1 MSCGVWHHAAAR
13 CSCRSINS
21 EMPSRS
27 ATVSLCWQMAACE
40 ASERLKSCVLEPTV
54 PAGTWRTSFLPS
66 PEISWT
72 RSAPVRPL
80 FAKELREITSGRA
93 LWTLL
98 LLACPLI
105 GYSFFQATSLY
116 GEASTAAMQSPVLG
130 ASLSPLDGILVP
142 TFGSFYVTITLLF
155 PFVAIRVL
163 GEEKQSGALRLLVQ
177 LPYHTVTLVGV
188 KLAAVFCAWLL
199 CAIPV
204 LSSVLIWWVAGG
216 HLFPSEAL
224 TLFLGHLLYGLL
236 IGVVA
241 LFAASI
247 TESSA
252 TAAIVT
258 PAFTIGSWVLDFTIA
273 GRPGWL
279 EWFAKLSLTQVIRTF
294 EQGLLSMGLVAGV
307 AIAICGFTAL
317 ATIWLPPGI
326 AVRQKLTRSAVCIGT
341 AAIALLLATQI
352 KTSFDV
358 TEDRRNFFAI
368 ADATQLAS
376 LAEPLTITV
385 HLAPE
390 DPRYIDLQRN
400 VLSKLERAMPDVS
413 IRLATTR
420 QSFASS
426 VGEESYGEVEY
437 RYGIRSDTSRSTSS
451 REILPLIYGLA
462 GVQPPAPIASEEFPG
477 YPLAADGRFALL
489 WFLAILPMLIV
500 FVWWRSRRLRS
511 NSPTFSKEV
520 VMSGSTKTLLII
532 AVGII
537 AVLLPAFAAPIKVD
551 LTNETAGAEPK
562 GLVPVVGVWR
572 IENDGGKKLLAVDG
586 RQWKEGQSS
595 ASIADKAR
603 ALYGERY
610 AEFLDRVQAYAYYPY
625 VVAKDVEDFKNGEIT
640 VRFEG
645 LSGRIDQGAGILFN
659 LKPNGDYLTIR
670 ANCLENNLVLWKFE
684 KGRRSSVEWVRN
696 TPTATRQWHDL
707 KVRIA
712 GNKVEGYLDGK
723 LYLQHTLPQPVSG
736 KIGLWSKADSYMH
749 FDDFTVVASE

>member
-1 MSCGVWHHAAAR
+1 M
-13 CSCRSINS
+13 
-21 EMPSRS
+21 
-27 ATVSLCWQMAACE
+27 L
-40 ASERLKSCVLEPTV
+40 
-54 PAGTWRTSFLPS
+54 S
-66 PEISWT
+66 PETSWA
-72 RSAPVRPL
+72 RGAPVWPL
-80 FAKELREITSGRA
+80 FAKELREIAGGRA

-98 LLACPLI
+98 LLACPLV
-105 GYSFFQATSLY
+105 GYSFFQSMSLY
-116 GEASTAAMQSPVLG
+116 GEASAAAVNSPVLA

-142 TFGSFYVTITLLF
+142 TFGSFYVAVTLLF

-177 LPYHTVTLVGV
+177 LPYHTITLIGV

-204 LSSVLIWWVAGG
+204 LSSVLAWWIVGG
-216 HLFPSEAL
+216 HLSPAETL
-224 TLFLGHLLYGLL
+224 TLFLGQLLYGLL
-236 IGVVA
+236 IGAVA

-258 PAFTIGSWVLDFTIA
+258 LAFTVGSWVLDFTIA

-279 EWFAKLSLTQVIRTF
+279 EWFAHLSLTQVIRTF
-294 EQGLLSMGLVAGV
+294 EQGLLSIGLIAGV
-307 AIAICGFTAL
+307 AVAICGFAAL
-317 ATIWLPPGI
+317 AAIWLPPGVAI
-326 AVRQKLTRSAVCIGT
+326 REKLMRSAVCVG
-341 AAIALLLATQI
+341 AAAVALLLVSQF
-352 KTSFDV
+352 KTSIDV
-358 TEDRRNFFAI
+358 TEDRRNSFAL
-368 ADATQLAS
+368 ADTKQLAR
-376 LAEPLTITV
+376 LAEPLTIAV
-385 HLAPE
+385 HLAAE

-400 VLSKLERAMPDVS
+400 VLAKLERTMPHVF
-413 IRLATTR
+413 IRLATAR
-420 QSFASS
+420 QTFASS
-426 VGEESYGEVEY
+426 AGDEAYGEIEY
-437 RYGIRSDTSRSTSS
+437 RYGTRQDTSRSTSP

-462 GVQPPAPIASEEFPG
+462 SVSPPVPIPSAEFPG
-477 YPLAADGRFALL
+477 YPLVTDGTLSLL
-489 WFLAILPMLIV
+489 WFLAVLPILVVLA
-500 FVWWRSRRLRS
+500 WWRSRRLPS
-511 NSPTFSKEV
+511 NNQMFFKEV
-520 VMSGSTKTLLII
+520 VMNSSTKTLLII
-532 AVGII
+532 AVSVV

-562 GLVPVVGVWR
+562 GLVPVVGIWR
-572 IENDGGKKLLAVDG
+572 VEAKAGKTVLAVDG

-595 ASIADKAR
+595 AGIADKAR

-625 VVAKDVEDFKNGEIT
+625 VVAKDVENFKNGEIS

-723 LYLQHTLPQPVSG
+723 LYLQHTLPEPVSG

-749 FDDFTVVASE
+749 FDEFAALASE

>member
-1 MSCGVWHHAAAR
+1 
-13 CSCRSINS
+13 
-21 EMPSRS
+21 MP
-27 ATVSLCWQMAACE
+27 
-40 ASERLKSCVLEPTV
+40 
-54 PAGTWRTSFLPS
+54 LP
-66 PEISWT
+66 ETLWA
-72 RSAPVRPL
+72 RSAPIWPL
-80 FAKELREITSGRA
+80 FAKELREITGGRA

-98 LLACPLI
+98 LLACPLV
-105 GYSFFQATSLY
+105 GYSFFQSMSLY
-116 GEASTAAMQSPVLG
+116 GEASAAAANSPVL
-130 ASLSPLDGILVP
+130 ATSLSPLDGILVP
-142 TFGSFYVTITLLF
+142 TFGSFYVAVTLLF

-177 LPYHTVTLVGV
+177 LPYRTVTLIGV

-204 LSSVLIWWVAGG
+204 LSSVLAWWIVGG
-216 HLFPSEAL
+216 HLSPAETL

-236 IGVVA
+236 IGAVA

-258 PAFTIGSWVLDFTIA
+258 LAFTVGSWVLDFTIA

-279 EWFAKLSLTQVIRTF
+279 EWFAHLSLTQVIRTF
-294 EQGLLSMGLVAGV
+294 EQGLLSVGLIAGV
-307 AIAICGFTAL
+307 AVAICGFAAL
-317 ATIWLPPGI
+317 AAVWLPPGVAI
-326 AVRQKLTRSAVCIGT
+326 REKLMRSAVCVG
-341 AAIALLLATQI
+341 AAAVALLLVSQF
-352 KTSFDV
+352 KTSTDV
-358 TEDRRNFFAI
+358 TEDLRNSFAL
-368 ADATQLAS
+368 ADTKQLAR
-376 LAEPLTITV
+376 LVEPLAVTV
-385 HLAPE
+385 HLVAE

-400 VLSKLERAMPDVS
+400 VLAKLERTMPRIS
-413 IRLATTR
+413 IRLATAR

-426 VGEESYGEVEY
+426 AGDEAYGEIEY
-437 RYGIRSDTSRSTSS
+437 RYGARSDTSRSTSP

-462 GVQPPAPIASEEFPG
+462 GVQRPAPIPSAEFPG
-477 YPLAADGRFALL
+477 YPLVTDGAFALL
-489 WFLAILPMLIV
+489 WFLAILPILIILA
-500 FVWWRSRRLRS
+500 WWRSRRLPS
-511 NSPTFSKEV
+511 NNRMLLKEV
-520 VMSGSTKTLLII
+520 VMNSSTKTLLII
-532 AVGII
+532 AVSVV

-551 LTNETAGAEPK
+551 LANEMAGAEPK

-595 ASIADKAR
+595 AGIADKAR

-625 VVAKDVEDFKNGEIT
+625 VVAKDVDNFKNGEIS

-723 LYLQHTLPQPVSG
+723 LYLQHTLPEPVSG

-749 FDDFTVVASE
+749 FDEFAATASE

>member
-1 MSCGVWHHAAAR
+1 MAR
-13 CSCRSINS
+13 
-21 EMPSRS
+21 
-27 ATVSLCWQMAACE
+27 
-40 ASERLKSCVLEPTV
+40 
-54 PAGTWRTSFLPS
+54 G
-66 PEISWT
+66 
-72 RSAPVRPL
+72 APVWPL
-80 FAKELREITSGRA
+80 FVKELREIVSGRA
-93 LWTLL
+93 LWMLL
-98 LLACPLI
+98 LLACPLV
-105 GYSFFQATSLY
+105 GYSFFQAMSLY
-116 GEASTAAMQSPVLG
+116 GEASAAAANSPVL
-130 ASLSPLDGILVP
+130 ASGLSPLDGILVP
-142 TFGSFYVTITLLF
+142 TFGSFYVAVTLLF

-177 LPYHTVTLVGV
+177 LPYRIMTLVCV
-188 KLAAVFCAWLL
+188 KLAAVFVAWLL

-204 LSSVLIWWVAGG
+204 LSSVSIWWMAGG
-216 HLFPSEAL
+216 HLFPAEIV

-236 IGVVA
+236 IGAVA

-258 PAFTIGSWVLDFTIA
+258 LAFTIGSWVLDFTIA

-279 EWFAKLSLTQVIRTF
+279 EWFAHLSLTQVIRTF
-294 EQGLLSMGLVAGV
+294 EQGLLSVGLVIGV
-307 AIAICGFTAL
+307 AIAICAFAGL
-317 ATIWLPPGI
+317 ATVWLPPGI
-326 AVRQKLTRSAVCIGT
+326 AVRQKLMRSAVCV
-341 AAIALLLATQI
+341 AAAVLALLVVTQI
-352 KTSFDV
+352 KASIDV
-358 TEDRRNFFAI
+358 TEDRRNSFAL
-368 ADATQLAS
+368 ADANQLAR
-376 LAEPLTITV
+376 LTEPLAITV
-385 HLAPE
+385 HLAAE
-390 DPRYIDLQRN
+390 DPRYMDLQRN
-400 VLSKLERAMPDVS
+400 VLAKLERVMPRVS
-413 IRLATTR
+413 IRLATAR
-420 QSFASS
+420 QSFASAAS
-426 VGEESYGEVEY
+426 EEAYGQIEY
-437 RYGIRSDTSRSTSS
+437 RYGARSDTSPSTSP

-462 GVQPPAPIASEEFPG
+462 GVSPPAPIPSAEFSG
-477 YPLAADGRFALL
+477 YPLVMDGPFPLL
-489 WFLAILPMLIV
+489 WFLAVLPILII
-500 FVWWRSRRLRS
+500 FAWWRSRRLPP
-511 NSPTFSKEV
+511 NKQTFLKEV
-520 VMSGSTKTLLII
+520 AMNSSTKTLMIVVVSV
-532 AVGII
+532 AS
-537 AVLLPAFAAPIKVD
+537 VLLPALAAPIKVD
-551 LTNETAGAEPK
+551 LSNETAGTEPK

-595 ASIADKAR
+595 AGIADKAR

-625 VVAKDVEDFKNGEIT
+625 VVAKDLEDFKNGEIT

-696 TPTATRQWHDL
+696 TPTASRQWHDL

-749 FDDFTVVASE
+749 FEDFVATPNE